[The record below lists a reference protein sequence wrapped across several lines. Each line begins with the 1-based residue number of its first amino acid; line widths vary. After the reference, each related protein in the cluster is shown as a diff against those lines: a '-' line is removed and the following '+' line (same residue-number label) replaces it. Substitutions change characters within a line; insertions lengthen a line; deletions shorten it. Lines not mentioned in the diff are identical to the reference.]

1 MMISWLLY
9 LTGGKVLLSFKQQ
22 EPSDHVNPNEILKAL
37 GIEGTV
43 DFPEA
48 RSADTQGASGSK
60 EP

>member
-1 MMISWLLY
+1 M
-9 LTGGKVLLSFKQQ
+9 LLSFKQQ